1 MLVNTRA
8 IVISALKYGEADLI
22 VKCFT
27 EEAGLKTYLLRS
39 ILKSKKGKLRT
50 AMFQPATQLEIVA
63 MHKDKGT
70 LESIREA
77 KVLQPYLS
85 LHTDILKS
93 SIVLFLS
100 EMLRN
105 AIQEEEENRPLY
117 AFLGNCFNSY
127 ILA

>member
-50 AMFQPATQLEIVA
+50 AMLTVTWGFKRALRCAELVI
-63 MHKDKGT
+63 T
-70 LESIREA
+70 L
-77 KVLQPYLS
+77 
-85 LHTDILKS
+85 ILPGHRCDPKMAS
-93 SIVLFLS
+93 QIDQK
-100 EMLRN
+100 R
-105 AIQEEEENRPLY
+105 
-117 AFLGNCFNSY
+117 
-127 ILA
+127 